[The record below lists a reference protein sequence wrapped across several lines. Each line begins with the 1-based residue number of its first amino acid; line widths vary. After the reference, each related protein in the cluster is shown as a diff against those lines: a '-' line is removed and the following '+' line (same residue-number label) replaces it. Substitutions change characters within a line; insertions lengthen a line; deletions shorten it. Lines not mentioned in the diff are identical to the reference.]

1 MNTHVYSL
9 DYYFTK
15 LKKLEN
21 IVHDLKTE
29 IEVTRSKLKSQTD
42 STKFDKPRVRIGP
55 DDV

>member
-1 MNTHVYSL
+1 MNTHVYTL

-21 IVHDLKTE
+21 IVHDLQTE

>member
-21 IVHDLKTE
+21 IVHDLQTE

-42 STKFDKPRVRIGP
+42 STKFEKPRVRIGP

>member
-21 IVHDLKTE
+21 IVHDLQTE